1 MSKFRIFPKLDKIVG
16 SDDLRPIMKNAMLKD
31 GYLVATNAHILF
43 HARVDELAKQDG
55 VNGLDELDGLLLGGQ
70 TLKFLGKANLSRID
84 FEKERLIAYAGKDK
98 RVFYYAGVADP
109 EQSGRNTFEGRDE
122 ITGDVDNSG
131 DGNGNFPMWRSV
143 VPSEYP
149 DEGTSHFSFN
159 PDFMSDL
166 SDSFAGGGLGV
177 TIQTGT
183 ISGPILV
190 RPNDC
195 TIEGQGGIVMPMRN
209 PEPFITKPFN

>member
-1 MSKFRIFPKLDKIVG
+1 MSKFRIFPKLDKVAS

-43 HARVDELAKQDG
+43 YARLDELTKQDG
-55 VNGLDELDGLLLGGQ
+55 VNGLDELDGLLLGSQ

-98 RVFYYAGVADP
+98 RVFYYSGVADP
-109 EQSGRNTFEGRDE
+109 EQSGGNTFEGRDE
-122 ITGDVDNSG
+122 ITGDVDHSG
-131 DGNGNFPMWRSV
+131 DGKFPMWRDV

-149 DEGTSHFSFN
+149 QDGTSHFSFT
-159 PDFMSDL
+159 PDLMSDL
-166 SDSFAGGGLGV
+166 SDAFAGGGKGV

-195 TIEGQGGIVMPMRN
+195 IIEGQGGIVMPMQN
-209 PEPFITKPFN
+209 PEPFITKPLN